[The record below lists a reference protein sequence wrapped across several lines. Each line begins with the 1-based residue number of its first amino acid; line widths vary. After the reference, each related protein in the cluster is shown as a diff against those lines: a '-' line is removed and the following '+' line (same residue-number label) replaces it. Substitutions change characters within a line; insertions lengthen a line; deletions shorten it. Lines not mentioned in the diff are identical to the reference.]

1 MAAGRPRRRRI
12 NTCVACGVEAVTEPA
27 DAAVP
32 GDTTTNN
39 AAAAAV
45 PHGAATAPKP
55 AATASRVATETQNAV
70 AVVHRLARTQPL
82 PEALL
87 AVIDGPLADSIA
99 DAAAYANDAISD
111 ATRAAYLGD
120 WQDFAAWCCAQR
132 VDPTVLPIHPVLV
145 AAYLAG
151 LAKSI
156 GRSALR
162 RRVAAIVYHHRRR
175 GLVWSSQHP
184 AIRETLIG
192 IARTHGKPV
201 RPAAALTSLEI
212 KQLIGGC
219 ADDLHGLRDKALF
232 LVGFAGALRRS
243 ELVGIDHQHLRFEAN
258 GVVIHI
264 PRSKGDQDAKGAD
277 VTLPRMRGTADGI
290 ASDTCPVR
298 ALERWLTRA
307 RIRRGPVFRAIT
319 AHNTIEGRLTPD
331 GVRKILLRR
340 AAQARLTV
348 HPSERLSPHGL
359 RAGLITEAYLAGAPD
374 EQVMQHT
381 RHTDLSTMRGYRR
394 RAKITADNPA
404 RLLDL

>member
-1 MAAGRPRRRRI
+1 MTTVPTDAATPSQVP
-12 NTCVACGVEAVTEPA
+12 TEPATTEGVPQDAADAAPA
-27 DAAVP
+27 DAATRVE
-32 GDTTTNN
+32 
-39 AAAAAV
+39 
-45 PHGAATAPKP
+45 TA
-55 AATASRVATETQNAV
+55 TQNAL
-70 AVVHRLARTQPL
+70 AVVRRLARSQQL
-82 PEALL
+82 PPELL
-87 AVIDGPLADSIA
+87 GVLEGPLANAIA
-99 DAAAYANDAISD
+99 DAAAYASDAISE
-111 ATRAAYLGD
+111 ATRAAYRGD
-120 WQDFAAWCCAQR
+120 WSEFAAWCRTQR

-151 LAKSI
+151 LAKTI

-175 GLVWSSQHP
+175 GLAWSSQHP

-201 RPAAALTSLEI
+201 RPAAALTSVEI
-212 KQLIGGC
+212 RQLIAGC
-219 ADDLHGLRDKALF
+219 ADDLPGLRDKALF

-243 ELVGIDHQHLRFEAN
+243 ELVGIDHQHLRFDAD

-264 PRSKGDQDAKGAD
+264 PRSKADQEGKGAD
-277 VTLPRMRGTADGI
+277 VTLPRMRSTEPGI
-290 ASDTCPVR
+290 ASETCPVR
-298 ALERWLTRA
+298 ALERWLTGA
-307 RIRRGPVFRAIT
+307 KIRRGPVFRAVT
-319 AHNTIEGRLTPD
+319 AHATIERRLTPD

-340 AAQARLTV
+340 AAQAKLTV

-381 RHTDLSTMRGYRR
+381 RHADLSTMRGYRR
-394 RAKITADNPA
+394 RARITADNPA

>member
-1 MAAGRPRRRRI
+1 MTTVPTDAATPSQ
-12 NTCVACGVEAVTEPA
+12 VPTEPA
-27 DAAVP
+27 TTEGVPQHAADAAP
-32 GDTTTNN
+32 ID
-39 AAAAAV
+39 
-45 PHGAATAPKP
+45 AATRAE
-55 AATASRVATETQNAV
+55 TATQNAL
-70 AVVHRLARTQPL
+70 AVVRRLARSQQL
-82 PEALL
+82 PPELL
-87 AVIDGPLADSIA
+87 GVLEGPLANAIA
-99 DAAAYANDAISD
+99 DAAAYASDAISE
-111 ATRAAYLGD
+111 ATRAAYRGD
-120 WQDFAAWCCAQR
+120 WSEFAAWCRTQR

-151 LAKSI
+151 LAKTI

-175 GLVWSSQHP
+175 GFAWSSQHP

-201 RPAAALTSLEI
+201 RPAAALTSVEI
-212 KQLIGGC
+212 RQLIAGC
-219 ADDLHGLRDKALF
+219 ADDLPGLRDKALF

-243 ELVGIDHQHLRFEAN
+243 ELVGIDHQHLRFDAD

-264 PRSKGDQDAKGAD
+264 PRSKADQEGKGAD
-277 VTLPRMRGTADGI
+277 VTLPRMRSTEPGI
-290 ASDTCPVR
+290 ASETCPVR
-298 ALERWLTRA
+298 ALERWLTGA
-307 RIRRGPVFRAIT
+307 KIRRGPVFRAVT
-319 AHNTIEGRLTPD
+319 AHATIERRLTPD

-340 AAQARLTV
+340 AAQAKLTV

-381 RHTDLSTMRGYRR
+381 RHADLSTMRGYRR
-394 RAKITADNPA
+394 RARITADNPA

>member
-1 MAAGRPRRRRI
+1 MTDPTDTAAASDAP
-12 NTCVACGVEAVTEPA
+12 TE
-27 DAAVP
+27 
-32 GDTTTNN
+32 N
-39 AAAAAV
+39 AAAAV
-45 PHGAATAPKP
+45 VQHNAATTRPP
-55 AATASRVATETQNAV
+55 TTVASQAEAGTQNAL
-70 AVVHRLARTQPL
+70 AVVRRLARTHEVSQD
-82 PEALL
+82 LL
-87 AVIDGPLADSIA
+87 AVIDGPLADSVA
-99 DAAAYANDAISD
+99 DAAAYANDAVSE
-111 ATRAAYLGD
+111 ATRTAYRGD
-120 WQDFAAWCCAQR
+120 WSEFAAWCRTQR

-151 LAKSI
+151 LAKTI

-162 RRVAAIVYHHRRR
+162 RRVAAIVYHHRRG

-201 RPAAALTSLEI
+201 RPAAALTSVEI
-212 KQLIGGC
+212 RQLIAGC
-219 ADDLHGLRDKALF
+219 ADDLPGLRDKALF

-243 ELVGIDHQHLRFEAN
+243 ELVGIDHQHLRFDAN

-264 PRSKGDQDAKGAD
+264 PRSKADQEGKGAD
-277 VTLPRMRGTADGI
+277 VTLPRMRSTEPGI
-290 ASDTCPVR
+290 ASETCPVR
-298 ALERWLTRA
+298 ALERWLTGA
-307 RIRRGPVFRAIT
+307 KIRRGPVFRAVT
-319 AHNTIEGRLTPD
+319 AHATIERRLTPD

-340 AAQARLTV
+340 AAQAKLTV

-381 RHTDLSTMRGYRR
+381 RHADLSTMRGYRR
-394 RAKITADNPA
+394 RARITADNPA